1 MTIGGTA
8 LVPPLHWWYRASS
21 TSTNG
26 GTVPAL
32 PLLILETYT
41 QKSKVLVFELGW
53 VVPCEQHHCTVLA
66 HFFYFNQ
73 HTPTQNLFS
82 PT

>member
-8 LVPPLHWWYRASS
+8 LVST

-53 VVPCEQHHCTVLA
+53 VVPCEQHHCLQYSFSA
-66 HFFYFNQ
+66 FFN
-73 HTPTQNLFS
+73 
-82 PT
+82 